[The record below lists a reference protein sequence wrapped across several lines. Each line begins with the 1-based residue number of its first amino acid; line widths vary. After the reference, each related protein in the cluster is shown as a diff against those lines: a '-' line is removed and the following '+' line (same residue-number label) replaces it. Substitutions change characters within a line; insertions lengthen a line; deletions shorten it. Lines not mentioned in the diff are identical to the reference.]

1 MKYDLSKKPTLGSQ
15 RTLKSFSEE
24 MFELIK
30 TKPFERITVREICAA
45 CNIPRAT
52 FYNYFDD
59 KFDLLKYCWQVLATN
74 IGVDDMPKIP
84 NSKVFVQYFD
94 DAYNFFSAHSSEVDS
109 ILLNNS
115 LSSQLGDSFVNYFSG
130 TIQTTV
136 YKTLRG
142 SIKKIPLQLLAE
154 QYSNIIFVIFKWIF
168 LEQNPTSKEQAHIYL
183 RPFLNLDLDSPHH
196 ESF

>member
-15 RTLKSFSEE
+15 RMLQSFSEE

-30 TKPFERITVREICAA
+30 TKPFERITVREICTA